1 MKIFSKGLQGLSS
14 FKKQVVRAI
23 TPETDQGSYM
33 KYLSNSFTEV
43 VKRQEKSSFLW

>member
-14 FKKQVVRAI
+14 FTFLKNKLFEPSARRL
-23 TPETDQGSYM
+23 DQGSYM

-43 VKRQEKSSFLW
+43 V